1 MRRTCLMMLVISTGA
16 HAASADDNPFSRP
29 KLESP
34 ARSLLA
40 RLPDSPENHFPA
52 PILTP
57 PDTLASSESLER
69 EVPVT
74 GSGPSENQ
82 SLVASVPLIP
92 AVRESESM
100 QLDSDN
106 TIQSAQSASDDES
119 GDKGKRN
126 PLFGPSIYGENRLA
140 RIVGD
145 RIAIPSLIAPTTDV
159 SNIGSKDQPED
170 IGGAALVDIVPLAEG
185 FDRNQDW
192 SLTSYFWQAPNT
204 FSHPLYF
211 EDPMLE
217 RHGHERFPALTPIT
231 SGARFF
237 ATIPLLPYLGAVQE
251 PCDCVYTLGQFR
263 AGSCAPTLLKRPPYE
278 RRAAL
283 IQAATTAGISIG
295 FP

>member
-1 MRRTCLMMLVISTGA
+1 MRRTCLMMLVITTSA

-29 KLESP
+29 KLDSP

-40 RLPDSPENHFPA
+40 RLPDSPESHFPA

-57 PDTLASSESLER
+57 PETPVASDALER
-69 EVPVT
+69 ELPIA
-74 GSGPSENQ
+74 GSEPSENQ
-82 SLVASVPLIP
+82 NAIVSAPTVP
-92 AVRESESM
+92 AVRESASM
-100 QLDSDN
+100 RLDTDAD
-106 TIQSAQSASDDES
+106 TQSAQSASDQGGS
-119 GDKGKRN
+119 VKRN
-126 PLFGPSIYGENRLA
+126 PLFGPSIYGEDRLA
-140 RIVGD
+140 KIVGD

-159 SNIGSKDQPED
+159 SDIGSKDQPED
-170 IGGAALVDIVPLAEG
+170 IGGAALVDIAPLAEG

-278 RRAAL
+278 RRAAI